1 MLFAEPERGGLIR
14 DQIMLTAEHKKRRQK
29 FIDRLKTPNS
39 VRIYASPL
47 GLPLKRG
54 DRASLFASLGL
65 YFTGD
70 TLAFTVIEYDK
81 AQDRVIKIF
90 ANGAV

>member
-1 MLFAEPERGGLIR
+1 M
-14 DQIMLTAEHKKRRQK
+14 
-29 FIDRLKTPNS
+29 
-39 VRIYASPL
+39 RIYALPL
-47 GLPLKRG
+47 GVLLKRG
-54 DRASLFASLGL
+54 DRASLYARLGL

-90 ANGAV
+90 ANGDI

>member
-1 MLFAEPERGGLIR
+1 M
-14 DQIMLTAEHKKRRQK
+14 
-29 FIDRLKTPNS
+29 
-39 VRIYASPL
+39 RIYALPL
-47 GLPLKRG
+47 ELPLKRG
-54 DRASLFASLGL
+54 DRASFFARLGL

-90 ANGAV
+90 ANGDI

>member
-1 MLFAEPERGGLIR
+1 
-14 DQIMLTAEHKKRRQK
+14 
-29 FIDRLKTPNS
+29 
-39 VRIYASPL
+39 VRIYALPL

-54 DRASLFASLGL
+54 DRASFFARLGL

-90 ANGAV
+90 ANGDI